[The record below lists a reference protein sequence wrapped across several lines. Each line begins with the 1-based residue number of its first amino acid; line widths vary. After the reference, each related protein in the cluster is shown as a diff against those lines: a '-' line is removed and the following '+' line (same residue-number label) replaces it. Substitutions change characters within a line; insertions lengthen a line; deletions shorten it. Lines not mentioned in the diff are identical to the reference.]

1 MTDKKIL
8 EIAQIRTKSK
18 VKNLFGIDLDRLG
31 DCFKIVSE
39 LCVLLDEQ
47 ISQVDGTEISWDL
60 NMLTGSKWLRFDY
73 SKMSIEY
80 TSMDE
85 HLSPKKRK
93 VIEDICITYRLVLLY
108 RVYNDEED

>member
-1 MTDKKIL
+1 
-8 EIAQIRTKSK
+8 
-18 VKNLFGIDLDRLG
+18 
-31 DCFKIVSE
+31 
-39 LCVLLDEQ
+39 
-47 ISQVDGTEISWDL
+47 
-60 NMLTGSKWLRFDY
+60 MLTGSKWLRFDY